1 MKLKDSTFAII
12 AEKQGS
18 VSHKWINENNI
29 SYWLW
34 NSGCYY
40 QYDKGKITYFNP
52 RANEYPDKDIPIYT
66 ESEFEALLKAEQEN
80 EGVKEEPRDD
90 YSKGTVGTYVAGVN
104 MEGNGQITQLTAK
117 VLNDHKQI
125 TISYHLAIEYIA
137 ERLGVDKGIIKI
149 EMP

>member
-12 AEKQGS
+12 AEKQDS
-18 VSHKWINENNI
+18 ISHRWFKENPNT
-29 SYWLW
+29 YWPNTYWYW

-40 QYDKGKITYFNP
+40 QYDKGEITYFNP
-52 RANEYPDKDIPIYT
+52 KANEYPDKNIPIYT

-80 EGVKEEPRDD
+80 EAVKVEPRFD
-90 YSKGTVGTYVAGVN
+90 YSMETFGTENILIGKPIKFT
-104 MEGNGQITQLTAK
+104 
-117 VLNDHKQI
+117 LNEPEQI
-125 TISYHLAIEYIA
+125 TISYNLAIEYIA